1 MAVLKLGFL
10 SLVVASAPILLGNPD
25 QRASSTYASL
35 SDDPPAAVCW
45 DCVDRMLIKQWH
57 KVLWPPAPASAYG
70 YGDGRHKKL
79 RPGTCLVVHGF
90 CIVGSAGG
98 EQSVNLQELTREVAE
113 AVASRDFATLAEY
126 ANIPSVK
133 LVADRSAIQVLSCDG
148 ETIAAHIPVAQEL
161 LTAVERAT
169 AAMLDPDA

>member
-1 MAVLKLGFL
+1 MSVLKLGPI
-10 SLVVASAPILLGNPD
+10 SLVVASVPILLGNLD
-25 QRASSTYASL
+25 QRASSPYASM
-35 SDDPPAAVCW
+35 SDDPPDAVCW

-57 KVLWPPAPASAYG
+57 RVLWPPAPGTAYG
-70 YGDGRHKKL
+70 YGDGVHKKL

-90 CIVGSAGG
+90 CIVGSTGG
-98 EQSVNLQELTREVAE
+98 EQSVNVQELTREVSD
-113 AVASRDFATLAEY
+113 AVASSDFAKLAEY

-133 LVADRSAIQVLSCDG
+133 LVADRSAIQILGCDG

-169 AAMLDPDA
+169 TAMFDPDA